1 MPLSV
6 SPKPREN
13 FYHYC
18 KSITKQTPSKEN
30 ISLTSVATRLLHT
43 SGSDGPSSLLSVKV
57 IFSSETFW
65 SWQGFSYAFIS
76 LTWLSLCFSCC
87 KEHLYL
93 LCHVAWLSE
102 RLPPC
107 PRPWVGSPILLTLAL
122 GSKRPE
128 IQKVKVILHVTKGSK
143 PAGVHEVQLLQMTA
157 YITPCCWSHITP
169 GADW

>member
-57 IFSSETFW
+57 IFSSEMFL
-65 SWQGFSYAFIS
+65 SWQGFSYVFIS

-128 IQKVKVILHVTKGSK
+128 TRKFQVLSPYIAEWAPMPCSWSQALSF
-143 PAGVHEVQLLQMTA
+143 QLLTRLLNHGL
-157 YITPCCWSHITP
+157 ITRR
-169 GADW
+169 